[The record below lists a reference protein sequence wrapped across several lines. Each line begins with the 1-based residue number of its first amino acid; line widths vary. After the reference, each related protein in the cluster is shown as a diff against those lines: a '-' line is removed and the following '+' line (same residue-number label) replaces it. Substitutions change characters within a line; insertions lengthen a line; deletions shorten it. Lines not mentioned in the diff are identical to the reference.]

1 MNLSKKYALTNPL
14 HPDIF
19 RSLSKMETE
28 IIKMCLS
35 LYKAPPSGVGLFT
48 GGGSESLGMAVLAA
62 RNRAFE
68 KGIKWP
74 EVIMCKTA
82 HSGID
87 KACHYFRVKLIKT
100 DYDYKTMTASISKI
114 RSQINRLKI
123 L

>member
-1 MNLSKKYALTNPL
+1 MNLIKKYALTNPL

-114 RSQINRLKI
+114 KSQINR
-123 L
+123 